1 MHTLNYERLAVKIAV
16 LYGSKMN
23 ILDILIG

>member
-1 MHTLNYERLAVKIAV
+1 MHTQNYERLAVKITV

-23 ILDILIG
+23 ILDVVIV